1 MKLYESIG
9 TLRLISVIL
18 RRRAVWGQLN
28 LLDLAFQS
36 LRWNTFFR
44 SIRIRNTGT
53 YFEEITTKC
62 RITMTFVVYYKT
74 ELNTSDMSDFV
85 HPSSH
90 VQVFFL
96 FESFKVNNVFMEF
109 TFVCN
114 DNLFLYICITTIFPK
129 SNTFVL
135 MKYGL

>member
-36 LRWNTFFR
+36 LQWNTFFR
-44 SIRIRNTGT
+44 EIRIRNTET
-53 YFEEITTKC
+53 YFKEITTKF

-90 VQVFFL
+90 VQVFFCSSHL
-96 FESFKVNNVFMEF
+96 R
-109 TFVCN
+109 
-114 DNLFLYICITTIFPK
+114 
-129 SNTFVL
+129 
-135 MKYGL
+135 